1 MLIHISEGLPLCW
14 INVSINSLVQHS
26 EDLLLG
32 ETLLGK
38 SAVCQFDLLLGQSL
52 LNIFS
57 GLLLKIFLLLVFNEA
72 DPISQPEC
80 NFGEVAEETN
90 ASPRLN

>member
-26 EDLLLG
+26 KDLLLG
-32 ETLLGK
+32 KSLFGK

-52 LNIFS
+52 LNIFG
-57 GLLLKIFLLLVFNEA
+57 GLFLKIFLLLVFNKA
-72 DPISQPEC
+72 DPISQPES
-80 NFGEVAEETN
+80 NFDEVAE
-90 ASPRLN
+90 